1 MYRVYIYSAVA
12 VVWFLFLVYVQCR
25 IRFGEELTRT
35 AYWRGEFGV
44 AFLPVPLLGALPLP
58 CRFVV
63 GVVGVA
69 VLIVGL
75 FLLWMLLG
83 LFLLLVADALGVVLV
98 LVGLRNGALVLKV
111 LGAAPL
117 ASFSVDPATRAEPGA
132 HALLPQL
139 GRRRSRMAM
148 RSLSVPAGVCC
159 VWGRM
164 GEWRS

>member
-1 MYRVYIYSAVA
+1 
-12 VVWFLFLVYVQCR
+12 
-25 IRFGEELTRT
+25 
-35 AYWRGEFGV
+35 
-44 AFLPVPLLGALPLP
+44 
-58 CRFVV
+58 
-63 GVVGVA
+63 
-69 VLIVGL
+69 
-75 FLLWMLLG
+75 MLLG

-117 ASFSVDPATRAEPGA
+117 ASFRVDPATWEEPGA
-132 HALLPQL
+132 HAYLVLQL